1 MPISQK
7 IETVCFHLNALTDI
21 IFPGEP
27 ISQEQYEKASSIIS
41 QLPSEES
48 QNNFRKRLDR
58 LSIRLPDSN
67 RHL

>member
-27 ISQEQYEKASSIIS
+27 ISQEQYEKASKLLVNCQVKNHKIIS
-41 QLPSEES
+41 EEGWIG
-48 QNNFRKRLDR
+48 F
-58 LSIRLPDSN
+58 IRLPDSN
-67 RHL
+67 KPL